1 MAFALRKATSYLIKR
16 LHLRP
21 VKKIKF
27 TFDPY
32 MNNVKSI
39 RDVASTL
46 HLPDVL
52 ETNVGT
58 AVKFDIRSDRIEPQ
72 IDVEFNDGE
81 KLIFKTGNL
90 SHLEILDYLYEYVD
104 EKDPKKHEGPELV
117 TKSSKVASKMK
128 GKRK

>member
-1 MAFALRKATSYLIKR
+1 MTSLGLSLAYTAVELVPSTHAGTTK
-16 LHLRP
+16 
-21 VKKIKF
+21 
-27 TFDPY
+27 
-32 MNNVKSI
+32 